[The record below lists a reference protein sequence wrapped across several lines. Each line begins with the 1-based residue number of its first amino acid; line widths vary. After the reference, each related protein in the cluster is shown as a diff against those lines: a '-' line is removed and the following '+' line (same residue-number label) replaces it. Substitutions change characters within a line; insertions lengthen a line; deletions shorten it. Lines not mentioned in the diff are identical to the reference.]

1 MLDSLL
7 NSNWLYLVLAWVLP
21 WKGVALWKA
30 AKNGHNKWFIAL
42 LVLNTLALLEIV
54 YIFYFSSKRE
64 KQGSDQSSYFS
75 KPKKQ

>member
-30 AKNGHNKWFIAL
+30 AQNGQKKWFISL
-42 LVLNTLALLEIV
+42 LVVNTLALLEIV
-54 YIFYFSSKRE
+54 YIFYFS
-64 KQGSDQSSYFS
+64 